1 MTTETGP
8 GLEVK
13 NAQEEAPQQQ
23 LEAAAHGPTAAAASP
38 AGRDA
43 EANQKPGAQSDARN
57 TEPGTEME
65 EKDYSETDGL
75 SDKTTPSKTQKSP
88 QKTTKKV
95 KSALCRVTLLDG
107 SEYECEVE
115 KHARGQVLFDMV
127 CEHLNL
133 LEKDY
138 FGLTF
143 CDSDSQKNWLDPS
156 KEIKKQ
162 IRSGP
167 WNFAFT
173 VKFYPPDPAQ
183 LTEDITR
190 YYLCLQLRA
199 DIITGRLPC
208 SFVTHALL
216 GSYAVQAELGDYDAE
231 EHVGNY
237 VSELRFAPN
246 QTRELEERIM
256 ELHKTY
262 RGMTPGEAEIHFLE
276 NAKKLSMYGVDLH
289 HAKDSEGIDI
299 MLGVCANG
307 LLIYRDRLR
316 INRFAWPKILKI
328 SYKRSN
334 FYIKI
339 RPGEYEQFEST
350 IGFKLPNH
358 RSAKRLWKVC
368 IEHHT
373 FFRLVSPEPPPK
385 GFLVMGSKF
394 RYSGRTQAQTRQASA
409 LIDRPAPFFERS
421 SSKRYTMSRSLDG
434 EFSRPASVS
443 ENHDAEGEKQDED
456 GECGSRRRSDIED
469 EEVTTPTKIKE
480 LKFLDKPEDVL
491 LKHQASINELKRTL
505 KEPNSKLVHRD
516 RDRRLPSS
524 PASSSPKHEDE
535 TPKGTPEKASETM
548 EEDTLDDFASEHGAS
563 LSMESFTQK
572 SLVSSPEGSEH
583 WVFIERESPRLEV
596 VALKKVLGV
605 KKEEARAGTS
615 EVEMSA
621 SISKVEVAV
630 GKAKEV
636 AGQQEPA
643 DAALDTRTRAK
654 MIASPEDF
662 ESVWEDEIYEKE
674 TRGEPSQEAECLPAE
689 SSEKEP
695 QEQSEEATASEPG
708 LPKPCQQPEE
718 RQRATI
724 LGPEPPQGES
734 KVVSKEHA
742 SAAPR
747 KQEARVPATD
757 LVKIKVKASDDSS
770 ETSATQRI
778 IYLGDPEGEEKDNKT
793 HLLLETGGQLGLE
806 ERPEAT
812 ANASEERSGRV
823 APVAEEFQPPS
834 SASQQQRTV
843 SGKSAEALEQP
854 GTGCD
859 GTSMVGHPISRPEGG
874 LPLQQEKTSAG
885 LTGCEEAKVGGALP
899 CSREVGPDEMELQSP
914 VGGLK
919 LRGVA
924 GDGRGAEEHRGK
936 PIESPDICTAMEGL
950 SGRTGADSDK
960 EESAR
965 VVLQMEEIQTKS
977 PPSAVPQQGHPH
989 TTVGSTG
996 DKPSTP
1002 AHTPCPQQSS
1012 AAPAELTP
1020 GTEPEGRDP
1029 SRGTSPVKHVGSPKD
1044 VNPSAEVAHKEASP
1058 VAGKGAPKDVI
1069 PVADVAIP
1077 QGTSPESEKQ
1087 PQDMG
1092 FAVWK
1097 LHQCASPVAEGP
1109 PQNTDAAGGPVQ
1121 VRDLAT
1127 GEVAQGMDSVTVRP
1141 AQSKVPATGELLQ
1154 EEKPIIKE
1162 LSQDIRP
1169 ASGKLTRDEG
1179 CGMEELSHDKSPCV
1193 EELPPKAEEPEKQTE
1208 AIIRDLPQESPR
1220 AGGLLHTAN
1229 PKAQEPPWDLEFN
1242 VGQDLQGRS
1251 PTVGETTRDSDLA
1264 LGQPLHDKSPPKE
1277 ADDVLH
1283 SHSPVAGSCQGSKTY
1298 QLSALIYEG
1307 GEEMQVGSGTHQIEP
1322 GLLIC
1327 VAGKTGAASQ
1337 EHGDVTVA
1345 PGSWQESKSYR
1356 KTSVASKIK
1365 MFEQSEMGRR
1375 AAQEGQ
1381 ECVPEAETSAK
1392 SKGKTGPAQDML
1404 LNTSLASSPAVPVTP
1419 VGPASC
1425 VGSSA
1430 LRQGA
1435 GSGDTSQP
1443 RSLKEDVF
1451 VDLEHEEDSADLA
1464 SPDSGCELTLAEA
1477 VRAGLRE
1484 GAEEKAKPPRHR
1496 APESDTG
1503 EEEQDQEKDSVFLKD
1518 NHLAIERKCSSITV
1532 SSTSSLEAEVDFTV
1546 IGDFHGTAFEDISR
1560 SLPELD
1566 KDKSETEDEALVS
1579 FQHADKVVPGLEEDV
1594 KGREKVSQPSPDV
1607 SQLESSAPKTDAV
1620 TIGLGPGVKKPEA
1633 DGSAPHRLST
1643 TDAAQV
1649 EGGTP
1654 GSRDATAAAHAGTA
1668 ETALVASDHSTKAGK
1683 GAVPATDL
1691 RSLSP
1696 ITSSSAGKDVL
1707 TSIFSATA
1715 ETLSTSTT
1723 THVTKTVKGGFS
1735 ETRIEKR
1742 IIITGDE
1749 DVDQDQAL
1757 ALAIKEAKLQHPDML
1772 VTKAVVYRE
1781 TEPSP
1786 EERDKKP
1793 QES

>member
-8 GLEVK
+8 GSEVK

-23 LEAAAHGPTAAAASP
+23 LEAAAATNP

-43 EANQKPGAQSDARN
+43 EANEKPRAQSDARN
-57 TEPGTEME
+57 MEPGTDME

-95 KSALCRVTLLDG
+95 KSALCRVTLLDA

-443 ENHDAEGEKQDED
+443 ENHDAGAEGEKQDED
-456 GECGSRRRSDIED
+456 GEFGSRRRSETED

-535 TPKGTPEKASETM
+535 TPKGTPEKA
-548 EEDTLDDFASEHGAS
+548 
-563 LSMESFTQK
+563 
-572 SLVSSPEGSEH
+572 
-583 WVFIERESPRLEV
+583 
-596 VALKKVLGV
+596 
-605 KKEEARAGTS
+605 
-615 EVEMSA
+615 
-621 SISKVEVAV
+621 
-630 GKAKEV
+630 
-636 AGQQEPA
+636 
-643 DAALDTRTRAK
+643 
-654 MIASPEDF
+654 
-662 ESVWEDEIYEKE
+662 
-674 TRGEPSQEAECLPAE
+674 
-689 SSEKEP
+689 
-695 QEQSEEATASEPG
+695 
-708 LPKPCQQPEE
+708 
-718 RQRATI
+718 
-724 LGPEPPQGES
+724 
-734 KVVSKEHA
+734 
-742 SAAPR
+742 
-747 KQEARVPATD
+747 
-757 LVKIKVKASDDSS
+757 
-770 ETSATQRI
+770 
-778 IYLGDPEGEEKDNKT
+778 GEE
-793 HLLLETGGQLGLE
+793 G
-806 ERPEAT
+806 
-812 ANASEERSGRV
+812 
-823 APVAEEFQPPS
+823 
-834 SASQQQRTV
+834 
-843 SGKSAEALEQP
+843 
-854 GTGCD
+854 
-859 GTSMVGHPISRPEGG
+859 
-874 LPLQQEKTSAG
+874 
-885 LTGCEEAKVGGALP
+885 
-899 CSREVGPDEMELQSP
+899 
-914 VGGLK
+914 
-919 LRGVA
+919 
-924 GDGRGAEEHRGK
+924 
-936 PIESPDICTAMEGL
+936 
-950 SGRTGADSDK
+950 
-960 EESAR
+960 
-965 VVLQMEEIQTKS
+965 
-977 PPSAVPQQGHPH
+977 
-989 TTVGSTG
+989 
-996 DKPSTP
+996 
-1002 AHTPCPQQSS
+1002 
-1012 AAPAELTP
+1012 
-1020 GTEPEGRDP
+1020 
-1029 SRGTSPVKHVGSPKD
+1029 
-1044 VNPSAEVAHKEASP
+1044 
-1058 VAGKGAPKDVI
+1058 
-1069 PVADVAIP
+1069 
-1077 QGTSPESEKQ
+1077 
-1087 PQDMG
+1087 
-1092 FAVWK
+1092 
-1097 LHQCASPVAEGP
+1097 
-1109 PQNTDAAGGPVQ
+1109 
-1121 VRDLAT
+1121 
-1127 GEVAQGMDSVTVRP
+1127 
-1141 AQSKVPATGELLQ
+1141 
-1154 EEKPIIKE
+1154 
-1162 LSQDIRP
+1162 
-1169 ASGKLTRDEG
+1169 
-1179 CGMEELSHDKSPCV
+1179 
-1193 EELPPKAEEPEKQTE
+1193 
-1208 AIIRDLPQESPR
+1208 
-1220 AGGLLHTAN
+1220 
-1229 PKAQEPPWDLEFN
+1229 
-1242 VGQDLQGRS
+1242 
-1251 PTVGETTRDSDLA
+1251 
-1264 LGQPLHDKSPPKE
+1264 
-1277 ADDVLH
+1277 
-1283 SHSPVAGSCQGSKTY
+1283 
-1298 QLSALIYEG
+1298 
-1307 GEEMQVGSGTHQIEP
+1307 
-1322 GLLIC
+1322 
-1327 VAGKTGAASQ
+1327 
-1337 EHGDVTVA
+1337 
-1345 PGSWQESKSYR
+1345 
-1356 KTSVASKIK
+1356 
-1365 MFEQSEMGRR
+1365 
-1375 AAQEGQ
+1375 
-1381 ECVPEAETSAK
+1381 
-1392 SKGKTGPAQDML
+1392 
-1404 LNTSLASSPAVPVTP
+1404 
-1419 VGPASC
+1419 
-1425 VGSSA
+1425 
-1430 LRQGA
+1430 
-1435 GSGDTSQP
+1435 
-1443 RSLKEDVF
+1443 
-1451 VDLEHEEDSADLA
+1451 EDSADLA

-1477 VRAGLRE
+1477 VRKSQEPSGEEKDLSDPSVKSSLKEENLKTAVPVVFQRAGLRE

-1503 EEEQDQEKDSVFLKD
+1503 DEEQDQEKDSVFLKD

-1566 KDKSETEDEALVS
+1566 KDKSETEDEGLVS
-1579 FQHADKVVPGLEEDV
+1579 FQHTDKVVARLEEDV
-1594 KGREKVSQPSPDV
+1594 KGGEKVSQPSSDV

-1620 TIGLGPGVKKPEA
+1620 TVGLGPGMKKPEA
-1633 DGSAPHRLST
+1633 DGSALHQVGT
-1643 TDAAQV
+1643 ADAAQV
-1649 EGGTP
+1649 EGGTL
-1654 GSRDATAAAHAGTA
+1654 GRDATATAHAGTT
-1668 ETALVASDHSTKAGK
+1668 ETALATSDHSTKAGK
-1683 GAVPATDL
+1683 GAVPMTDL

-1696 ITSSSAGKDVL
+1696 ITSGSAGKEVL